1 MDRLHVQQL
10 GIRSLAVAAAS
21 VVVVAAAVLAQCQ
34 HLQAERKLL
43 AAPPVVRWSPHHRY
57 TKETS
62 ASISYD
68 RPLRKRKDTYY
79 KSLNSSSSSS

>member
-1 MDRLHVQQL
+1 VGQVVFVDRLHVQQL
-10 GIRSLAVAAAS
+10 GIRSLGVAAAA
-21 VVVVAAAVLAQCQ
+21 VVVAAAVLAQCQ
-34 HLQAERKLL
+34 HLQAEREQ

-68 RPLRKRKDTYY
+68 RPLEKKGYV
-79 KSLNSSSSSS
+79 LQVLE